1 MAIPSAQTLRCPSCS
16 APAVSGAAACAY
28 CRSTLATVSCPSC
41 FGLLFDGAA
50 FCQHCGVARSR
61 TRTKTDQLVKCPACA
76 SATAWVRVGDADLL
90 ECTKCLGTWVEAG
103 TFERICASRESQAA
117 LLHTS
122 REAVPADTT
131 TQRVRYRR
139 CPRCRKMMNRVNFG
153 KSSGAVVDVC
163 KGHGTFLDRGELHQ
177 IVRFIQGGGIDRART
192 AEREQLKEEQR
203 RLRDL
208 QRDQVRLSAST
219 SASPW
224 NDRTLSDF
232 LSALLDRV

>member
-1 MAIPSAQTLRCPSCS
+1 VPIPSAQTLRCPSCG
-16 APAVSGAAACAY
+16 APAASGAAACAY
-28 CRSTLATVSCPSC
+28 CRSQLATVSCPSC
-41 FGLLFDGAA
+41 FGLLFDGGA
-50 FCQHCGVARSR
+50 FCQRCGAARSR
-61 TRTKTDQLVKCPACA
+61 TRTKTEQLVKCPGCA
-76 SATAWVRVGDADLL
+76 SATAWVRVGEADLL
-90 ECTKCLGTWVEAG
+90 ECAKCVGTWVEAD
-103 TFERICASRESQAA
+103 TFEGICASRESQAA
-117 LLHTS
+117 LLHTP
-122 REAVPADTT
+122 RGAAPADTK

-177 IVRFIQGGGIDRART
+177 IVRFIQGGGIDRARA
-192 AEREQLKEEQR
+192 AEQEQLKEEQR

-208 QRDQVRLSAST
+208 QRDQARLSAST